1 MGFVLGGRP
10 VSLSAQGLAAAYP
23 VRTSRVVVLLHGV
36 ASTENVWRFPEG
48 GDYGSRLAQDAG
60 FTPFYL
66 RYNSGLPIADNG
78 ARFAQLLQALLDNY
92 GERIEEVV
100 LLGYS
105 MEACCSAQ
113 CLPLR
118 DGAAAGLAAARAPHR
133 LRRHA
138 ARRGARRAAG
148 PRGGQVAGC
157 DRRPLHAADRRAGQL
172 AQRGRQRPGNAD
184 LRHEDRAQQGE
195 RLSLRDARH
204 PVPLLPSIQHYLIAG
219 QLLATPVL
227 DTWFGDSL
235 VPVHSATAKHM
246 RAEHALLLPDAH
258 VKVLPGLS
266 HVALAHS
273 EATYAQIRSVV
284 RGQDMNEIK
293 RWRGLKRLLQDAV
306 VHGATAIEQVHL
318 KTAERPFEILKRIP
332 PLEASVSMYARST
345 TRWCPRP
352 MAACVR

>member
-1 MGFVLGGRP
+1 M
-10 VSLSAQGLAAAYP
+10 
-23 VRTSRVVVLLHGV
+23 RTSRVVVLLHGV

-105 MEACCSAQ
+105 MGGLVVRSACHFATEQQQAWLPRVHRIVYVGTPHAGAPAERLGRVVAKLLGAIDDPYTQLIAELGNLRSAGVKD
-113 CLPLR
+113 L
-118 DGAAAGLAAARAPHR
+118 
-133 LRRHA
+133 
-138 ARRGARRAAG
+138 
-148 PRGGQVAGC
+148 
-157 DRRPLHAADRRAGQL
+157 
-172 AQRGRQRPGNAD
+172 GNAD

-235 VPVHSATAKHM
+235 VPVHNATAKHM

-273 EATYAQIRSVV
+273 EATYAQIKAWCE
-284 RGQDMNEIK
+284 D
-293 RWRGLKRLLQDAV
+293 
-306 VHGATAIEQVHL
+306 
-318 KTAERPFEILKRIP
+318 KT
-332 PLEASVSMYARST
+332 
-345 TRWCPRP
+345 
-352 MAACVR
+352 